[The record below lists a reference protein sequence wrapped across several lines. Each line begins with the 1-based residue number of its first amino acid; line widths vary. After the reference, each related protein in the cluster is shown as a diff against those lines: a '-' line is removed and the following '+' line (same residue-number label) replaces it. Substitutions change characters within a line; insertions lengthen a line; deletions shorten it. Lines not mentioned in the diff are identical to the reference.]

1 MNVENIREN
10 NCVRGLK
17 ESPVVLV
24 CQHLFNCQMKQQ
36 QKIIYAAIL
45 SPSFYGLRKE
55 RLAQWPPICVQNTT
69 KKPGGGVLL
78 EKIK

>member
-1 MNVENIREN
+1 
-10 NCVRGLK
+10 
-17 ESPVVLV
+17 
-24 CQHLFNCQMKQQ
+24 MKQQ

-55 RLAQWPPICVQNTT
+55 RLAQWSPICVQNTT
-69 KKPGGGVLL
+69 KKPGGVLL